1 MVVFKTPRSPYMIYP
16 YYVMLWGGFS
26 GSMYMMT
33 RMLLVGFLPIYILF
47 NEIELCWANTDT
59 GPQDLVQQ
67 GLE

>member
-1 MVVFKTPRSPYMIYP
+1 
-16 YYVMLWGGFS
+16 
-26 GSMYMMT
+26 MYMMT
-33 RMLLVGFLPIYILF
+33 RMLLVGFLPIYLLF

>member
-33 RMLLVGFLPIYILF
+33 RMLLVGFFLLTCYVMKLSSVGLIQI
-47 NEIELCWANTDT
+47 
-59 GPQDLVQQ
+59 Q
-67 GLE
+67 GHKTWFSKG